1 MDKQAHILVVDD
13 DAFTLDSTS
22 LLIREFGYKVS
33 SCSRAKAAIDLL
45 RNEPVDVVLTDIKM
59 PEITGLQ
66 LLEQI
71 HIEHPDLPVIL
82 MTAYAELDTAVEAIK
97 MGASD
102 FLIKPY
108 RPLQLNHS
116 LKKAVDLLR
125 LRDMERDYK
134 KNLELTVQKRT
145 RELSEALD
153 KIAEASKE
161 MIQRL
166 IFASEFRDDD
176 TGTHIKRIGLYSRIL
191 AEEMK
196 LPADFIDNL
205 SFASIMH
212 DVGKIGIPDSILLK
226 PGRLDESEFN
236 VIKSHTTIGKGIL
249 EGSAHANIQ
258 MAASIAL
265 NHHERWDGGGY
276 PNGLKGKD
284 IPLEGRIVML
294 VDQYDALRSKR
305 PYKPA
310 FDHKTACSII
320 IDGDGRTKPEHFDP
334 EVLETFKR
342 VKDRFAETFDNY
354 QDEVTFD

>member
-1 MDKQAHILVVDD
+1 MDRQAHILVVDD

-22 LLIREFGYKVS
+22 LLIREFGYQVS
-33 SCSRAKAAIDLL
+33 SCSRAKDAIALL
-45 RNEPVDVVLTDIKM
+45 RDQSVDVVLTDIKM
-59 PEITGLQ
+59 PEITGLE

-71 HIEHPDLPVIL
+71 HIEDPDMPVIL

-108 RPLQLNHS
+108 RPLQLNHA
-116 LKKAVDLLR
+116 LKKSVDLLR
-125 LRDMERDYK
+125 LREMERDYK
-134 KNLELTVQKRT
+134 KNLEVTVKKRT
-145 RELSEALD
+145 AELSEALK

-166 IFASEFRDDD
+166 IIASEYRDDD

-191 AEEMK
+191 AAELK

-205 SFASIMH
+205 VFASIMH

-226 PGRLDESEFN
+226 PGRLEEEEFN
-236 VIKSHTTIGKGIL
+236 IIKSHTTIGKNIL
-249 EGSAHANIQ
+249 EGSSHADIQ

-265 NHHERWDGGGY
+265 NHHERWDGTGY
-276 PNGLKGKD
+276 PNGLKGNK

-310 FDHKTACSII
+310 FDHAMACKII
-320 IDGDGRTKPEHFDP
+320 LEGDGRTKPEHFDP
-334 EVLETFKR
+334 EVLAAFDKI
-342 VKDRFAETFDNY
+342 KDAFAETFDTH
-354 QDEVTFD
+354 QDDVTF